1 MMIRGVVAN
10 GVDNREEIVVTFGFG
25 WELEYIRGGVW
36 GVVLVS
42 LRYSPILIRLLSPF
56 CFDEMKKSTRVSLY
70 RRWA

>member
-36 GVVLVS
+36 GVV
-42 LRYSPILIRLLSPF
+42 
-56 CFDEMKKSTRVSLY
+56 C
-70 RRWA
+70 